1 MKGCKREGERGGTY
15 KEKKENKA
23 DRMINKNGD
32 NKADKK
38 GDKRKQK
45 EKKTD
50 TMPNKKG
57 DKTEDKGDNE

>member
-45 EKKTD
+45 EK
-50 TMPNKKG
+50 NG
-57 DKTEDKGDNE
+57 HNAQQEGRQN